1 MDFIWEEK
9 GNGIVNAD
17 ILAQTFSGIVVNY
30 GWKARKTDGRTV
42 RVRILETD
50 IPYPSPYPASQPSF
64 MNHLY
69 PASQP
74 QASNHL

>member
-1 MDFIWEEK
+1 MDFIWKEK

-17 ILAQTFSGIVVNY
+17 ILAQTFSGIVVSY

-50 IPYPSPYPASQPSF
+50 IPYPNPISSVSTFTHEPS
-64 MNHLY
+64 LGKE
-69 PASQP
+69 AK
-74 QASNHL
+74 